1 MLWLDGHYTLRLDHI
16 RDEVATHVAQFDG
29 LHQRPPRSC
38 ESSLGTLQ
46 CRADPSAAIARF
58 AYCHDPPGLRRTF
71 TCRADRLPL
80 HSAPSWRP
88 LRFSTRPNCP
98 PRRHLSVLASV
109 CCQKPQP
116 HSLHS
121 PPLPPTFE
129 FVFWHSKRPL
139 QRLVTRLFRVN
150 RCAHPQTAIV
160 VLCFD
165 SFFGKFSSHFIAA
178 LARKCYEI
186 EKWIS

>member
-121 PPLPPTFE
+121 PPLPPHFRRCGLAFQAAAPTTCDTFIQSE
-129 FVFWHSKRPL
+129 PLRTSADRHCCLVF
-139 QRLVTRLFRVN
+139 
-150 RCAHPQTAIV
+150 
-160 VLCFD
+160 
-165 SFFGKFSSHFIAA
+165 
-178 LARKCYEI
+178 
-186 EKWIS
+186 